1 MVDDYTLD
9 KVLGKIKRLGIEKP
23 DDTKILIDIDDKM
36 SHDIT

>member
-9 KVLGKIKRLGIEKP
+9 KVLGKIKRLGIEKL